1 MMISVCMTFTAL
13 LLLADIAPA
22 AQAETSLVQPFFISP
37 RTGQQHVSL
46 DGDWELAHR
55 DAPVAGPDELRQQS
69 KWIRA
74 QVPGSVQWALHR
86 AGELP
91 PPYDHRNAKQ
101 YVWVLGETWYYRKTF
116 QVPAS
121 TQGQYVFLCFDGID
135 YYARVWLNGKEL
147 GRHAGMFGGPMV
159 EVGTLIRPGA
169 SNEVLVEVRAA
180 NYDLR
185 DRFKPWAPGK
195 VTLPWGLTGGLGL
208 ITGGGGRKWVGG
220 AALPGTVG
228 VEDYF
233 PVGMWRGVRLEIVP
247 RVHLARPFLTT
258 QEAGSTM
265 ARLLLNVEVLANTT
279 ALDTVLG
286 KQVGR
291 FRNAWTSKR
300 LPSPPALQF
309 QLRDKAS
316 SRVVVSR
323 DIPLQLDE
331 GRNWVRQEI
340 TVPSPKLW
348 WPNGMG
354 DPNLY
359 IARVALIERDQVI
372 DSLEFDYGI
381 RTIRYLPTA
390 GPRTLDR
397 WMDWQFVV
405 NGRKF
410 FVKGMDWW
418 TADILL
424 DLPRERYQWILRT
437 AQAAGIQLMRTWG
450 AGILETDD
458 FYDLCNQY
466 GILIWQ
472 DFPIGNMDTPEWPQ
486 DIWEAQVLQN
496 VFRIRNHPSLA
507 IYCGG
512 NEFNPYSVGNT
523 ASIGILER
531 SVKDFDGTR
540 PFLRTTPDPGDI
552 HVYPDMDPTWYRHLY
567 SLVPFVSETGPH
579 SVPEA
584 RAIREFVDAKELAG
598 PLRNINS
605 QEFMDSHP
613 EFVYHNMEYGTNR
626 TVLLLARA
634 SQVDDM
640 RAPSLEEYSVAGQ
653 VATAEFIQVVSDILQ
668 ANYPVTS
675 GLSPW
680 VYDTPWPLSTF
691 CMFVDYDGQP
701 VASYYFLK
709 RTYEPTHVAVN
720 LPHLVWAKGESL
732 PLSLSVMHAPQ
743 DGLKGLTATL
753 EVLDNQFRLLWRV
766 ERQLDAAPGPSVSRM
781 ELGAFP
787 IPDHLEDHFFLLVA
801 ELRRAGGKLISR
813 SVNWPRCLK
822 LMADPVFR
830 TQYRAAPQKSLTFQS
845 GPWLRKEMA
854 ATGTALDLQLVSRD
868 DEGRDQSRVQVR
880 VRNTGSH
887 PAFYTEVG
895 IEQTRRTFYATDNG
909 FWLAP
914 KEDRL
919 IDLHVQWRDPATRD
933 QATVTCG
940 AWNAAARQV
949 PVFRAPYGKP

>member
-1 MMISVCMTFTAL
+1 MKTPATFAAAAVLFAL
-13 LLLADIAPA
+13 AHAVPARADRNLA
-22 AQAETSLVQPFFISP
+22 QPFYISP
-37 RTGQQHVSL
+37 RSGPQHISL
-46 DGDWELAHR
+46 DGEWELAYR
-55 DAPVAGPDELRQQS
+55 DTPVAGPQELSRQS
-69 KWIRA
+69 KWVRA
-74 QVPGSVQWALHR
+74 QVPGSVQWALAR

-91 PPYDHRNAKQ
+91 PPYDHKNAQK
-101 YVWVLGETWYYRKTF
+101 YTWVLGKAWYYRKSF
-116 QVPAS
+116 EVPSRAE
-121 TQGQYVFLCFDGID
+121 GQYVFLCFDGID
-135 YYARVWLNGKEL
+135 YYARVWLNGQEL
-147 GRHAGMFGGPMV
+147 GRHEGMFSGPMV
-159 EVGTLIRPGA
+159 EVGSLLRPGQR
-169 SNEVLVEVRAA
+169 NEVVVEVRAA
-180 NYDLR
+180 NYELR

-195 VTLPWGLTGGLGL
+195 VTLSWGLTGGLGL
-208 ITGGGGRKWVGG
+208 ITGGGGRKWASG

-247 RVHLARPFLTT
+247 RIHLARPFLVTE
-258 QEAGSTM
+258 EADGRM

-279 ALDTVLG
+279 ALDTILG

-291 FRNAWTSKR
+291 FRNAWTSRKA
-300 LPSPPALQF
+300 PSSPGLRF
-309 QLRDKAS
+309 ELRDKAS
-316 SRVVVSR
+316 SRVVASQ
-323 DIPLQLDE
+323 DIPLRLYE

-340 TVPSPKLW
+340 QVPSPRLW

-354 DPNLY
+354 DPYLY
-359 IARVALIERDQVI
+359 TARLALVELGRVT

-390 GPRTLDR
+390 GPRTQDR
-397 WMDWQFVV
+397 WIHWQFVV

-424 DLPRERYQWILRT
+424 DLPRERYQWILKT

-458 FYDLCNQY
+458 FYDLCNRY

-496 VFRIRNHPSLA
+496 IFRIRNHPALA

-523 ASIGILER
+523 ATIGVLER

-540 PFLRTTPDPGDI
+540 LFLRTTPDPGDI

-567 SLVPFVSETGPH
+567 SLVPFLSETGPH

-584 RAIREFVDAKELAG
+584 RAIRQFVDAGELAG
-598 PLRNINS
+598 PLRDINS
-605 QEFMDSHP
+605 QEFMDTHP

-640 RAPSLEEYSVAGQ
+640 NAPSLEEYSVAGQ
-653 VATAEFIQVVSDILQ
+653 VATGEFLQVVSDAMQ
-668 ANYPVTS
+668 ANYPVTA

-720 LPHLVWAKGESL
+720 LPHLVWGKGEKL
-732 PLSLSVMHAPQ
+732 PLSLRVMHAPPE
-743 DGLKGLTATL
+743 GLAGLTASL
-753 EVLDNQFRLLWRV
+753 VVLDREYRPLWRG
-766 ERQLDAAPGPSVSRM
+766 ERKLDAGPGPSVSRA
-781 ELGAFP
+781 ELGEFA
-787 IPDHLEDHFFLLVA
+787 IPEELEEHFFLLVA
-801 ELRRAGGKLISR
+801 ELTAADGKLVSR

-822 LMADPVFR
+822 RMADPAFR
-830 TQYRAAPQKSLTFQS
+830 EQYRASPQKSLTFQN
-845 GPWLRKEMA
+845 GPWLRKEVA
-854 ATGTALDLQLVSRD
+854 GARTNLELELVSQRG
-868 DEGRDQSRVQVR
+868 EEANQSRIQVR
-880 VRNTGSH
+880 IRNNGPR

-895 IEQTRRTFYATDNG
+895 IEGTKRTFYASDNG

-914 KEDRL
+914 KEERRM
-919 IDLHVQWRDPATRD
+919 DLHVRWRDPATRD
-933 QATVTCG
+933 RAMVTCG
-940 AWNAAARQV
+940 AWNADSRQV
-949 PVFRAPYGKP
+949 PVFGASRGKP